1 MHGIQLI
8 SINADLISPLPT
20 LSPISFWQS
29 FPLYTLKN
37 IAFHM
42 ESRSKINVDLFFFL
56 PFNIMASRPR
66 LILPYG
72 LFLYKTEKKTD
83 IFVVLSILHKAQL
96 IWSIFIM
103 NFLVRILLYILP
115 LKCASFSISFA
126 FLDTSLK
133 SYIDV
138 FGSHLSFF
146 LFQGIIYD

>member
-8 SINADLISPLPT
+8 SINAVLISLLPT

-42 ESRSKINVDLFFFL
+42 ESGSKINVDLFFFF

-72 LFLYKTEKKTD
+72 LYPYKTEDEKNRHFCCPQYTSQMLAYLEY
-83 IFVVLSILHKAQL
+83 FY
-96 IWSIFIM
+96 
-103 NFLVRILLYILP
+103 NE
-115 LKCASFSISFA
+115 FSGQN
-126 FLDTSLK
+126 TSLY
-133 SYIDV
+133 SS
-138 FGSHLSFF
+138 FGMCHLFHQF
-146 LFQGIIYD
+146 CILRYLPEEQH